1 MREAWCTGKVPAPAI
16 LLHEAKRRSWGAELP
31 REGNRRFGFFDAVES
46 MRTAR
51 NRGNVYVEYFVLAMI
66 VALATIAFWQGGFGR
81 TRITMEAVFD
91 DSVNR
96 ILAP

>member
-1 MREAWCTGKVPAPAI
+1 MMTV
-16 LLHEAKRRSWGAELP
+16 KRSTRSSATLP
-31 REGNRRFGFFDAVES
+31 LGRFAT
-46 MRTAR
+46 RQ
-51 NRGNVYVEYFVLAMI
+51 GNVYVEYFVLAMI

-81 TRITMEAVFD
+81 TRISMEAVFD